1 MKVTI
6 AERIQLHKLGYSRED
21 IDALIAEPETAEPEL
36 LPVEPAAAAPA
47 AEPTAIDNS
56 AAVLSALQGI
66 STQLQQMAIM
76 NSSNP
81 PANPEQSTFDILNS
95 FINNNKGGQ

>member
-6 AERIQLHKLGYSRED
+6 AERIQLHKLGYSRAD

-47 AEPTAIDNS
+47 AEPAVITDNTAI
-56 AAVLSALQGI
+56 LSALQGI
-66 STQLQQMAIM
+66 STQLQQMAIL
-76 NSSNP
+76 NSNNP
-81 PANPEQSTFDILNS
+81 PANPEQTTFDILNS